1 MDSVHVCRQLLCRNI
16 FHLPFMCRHCP
27 GARRPLCNGA
37 RHSCNDEL
45 PFMGNGCRP
54 DHCSTL
60 SDHSLSAIVALLGR
74 PLFVAIVSGVVGRC
88 SRRGSAGQGHTPG
101 ESLLGGCFWAVS
113 PQTPQTVQVR
123 RLFGP
128 QTAPQTDPRQTP
140 DSTRDGPPGRRT
152 PPLGYLGVCTV
163 MPLCGPL
170 PPVRRRSGGLCRAWS
185 PGRHRGS
192 EPLRVVGCP
201 VRRVTLGLFRA
212 SVPGSRLPRVPG
224 ALALCGPWLDAGH
237 HSGGRVRAGSGM
249 AHTGN
254 ARVRGPG
261 HPRGRAGAAPAKV
274 RAGLNQ
280 HAAPTSSM
288 MFFSGRVA
296 GSSRL

>member
-1 MDSVHVCRQLLCRNI
+1 VDSVHVCRKLLCRNI

-27 GARRPLCNGA
+27 GARRLLCNGA
-37 RHSCNDEL
+37 RHSCNGEL

-60 SDHSLSAIVALLGR
+60 SDHSLSAIIALLGK

-88 SRRGSAGQGHTPG
+88 SRRGSEGQGHTPA

-152 PPLGYLGVCTV
+152 SLLGHLGVRTAR
-163 MPLCGPL
+163 PLCVPL
-170 PPVRRRSGGLCRAWS
+170 PLVRRRSGGLCRAWS
-185 PGRHRGS
+185 RGRQRGS
-192 EPLRVVGCP
+192 EPLRVHGV
-201 VRRVTLGLFRA
+201 
-212 SVPGSRLPRVPG
+212 
-224 ALALCGPWLDAGH
+224 LAD
-237 HSGGRVRAGSGM
+237 RDRD
-249 AHTGN
+249 
-254 ARVRGPG
+254 RG
-261 HPRGRAGAAPAKV
+261 GRAGPGPRWSSRSSRPS
-274 RAGLNQ
+274 RAGR
-280 HAAPTSSM
+280 AERAE
-288 MFFSGRVA
+288 RA
-296 GSSRL
+296 GPGPAR